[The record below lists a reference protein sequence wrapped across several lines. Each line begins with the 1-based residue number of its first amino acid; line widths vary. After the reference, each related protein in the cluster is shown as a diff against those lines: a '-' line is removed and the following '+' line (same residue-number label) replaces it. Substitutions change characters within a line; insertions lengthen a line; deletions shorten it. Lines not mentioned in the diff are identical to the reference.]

1 MGTKVKT
8 AELQEA
14 LALGLRVGR
23 TDGTTQVRLEGH
35 GDTLRVSVNVIGDW
49 YERRLGVSGGISTL
63 RAVVSLRQLAAVV
76 GVLHGDGTTLDCP
89 SLGRRLS
96 VESGAARFG
105 VPVVDDLG
113 ADRPVQCAAD
123 DLSPQWDKLSSAF
136 ERVAHAVGH
145 DETRYTLCGVNLSR
159 DGDRLAL
166 MATDGHRL
174 AVTRTPY
181 PVGLVLA
188 EDANIIVS
196 SDSAKL
202 LRACAKPEGHFA
214 FASNA
219 VHYSD
224 DSQALVMRLIDG
236 QSPDWRSVVE
246 GIGEGQTVTVD
257 HGLLVETTEQA
268 RAIAAGSLRVRASV
282 EAQSVT
288 LTAADVELGELVV
301 THDAAVLGK
310 DAQGDIGL
318 NPHYLREAVKAIGG
332 AAVDLRLV
340 SQLDPII
347 ALPQGETL
355 ASAKTL
361 AVIMP
366 VRI

>member
-1 MGTKVKT
+1 MGTTVRT

-14 LALGLRVGR
+14 LGLGLRVGR
-23 TDGTTQVRLEGH
+23 TDGTTQVRFEGH

-63 RAVVSLRQLAAVV
+63 RAVVPLRHLAAVV
-76 GVLHGDGTTLDCP
+76 GALHGDTTTLDCP
-89 SLGRRLS
+89 SLGCRLS
-96 VESGAARFG
+96 VASGAARFG
-105 VPVVDDLG
+105 VPVID
-113 ADRPVQCAAD
+113 ADSAVASVPCKAD
-123 DLSPQWDKLSSAF
+123 DLCPQWDRLSTAF

-145 DETRYTLCGVNLSR
+145 DETRYTLCGVSLSR

-181 PVGLVLA
+181 PVGLVLG
-188 EDANIIVS
+188 EDAHIIVS
-196 SDSAKL
+196 GDSAKL
-202 LRACAKPEGHFA
+202 LRACAKPEGRFA
-214 FASNA
+214 FGANA
-219 VHYSD
+219 IHYAD

-257 HGLLVETTEQA
+257 HGLLIETTEQA

-288 LTAADVELGELVV
+288 LTAADLELGELVV

-332 AAVDLRLV
+332 ASVDLRLV
-340 SQLDPII
+340 SREEPII
-347 ALPQGETL
+347 VLPQGETL

>member
-1 MGTKVKT
+1 MTKVRT
-8 AELQEA
+8 EELQEA

-49 YERRLGVSGGISTL
+49 YERRLGVADGISTL
-63 RAVVSLRQLAAVV
+63 LAVVSLRHLAAVV
-76 GVLHGDGTTLDCP
+76 GALHGETTTLDCP
-89 SLGRRLS
+89 SLARRLT
-96 VESGAARFG
+96 VASGAARFG
-105 VPVVDDLG
+105 VPIIDGDH
-113 ADRPVQCAAD
+113 ADISVPCKAD

-145 DETRYTLCGVNLSR
+145 DETRYTLCGVSLSR
-159 DGDRLAL
+159 DGDRLSL

-174 AVTRTPY
+174 AVTRTAWPL
-181 PVGLVLA
+181 GLTL
-188 EDANIIVS
+188 EEGANVIVS

-202 LRACAKPEGHFA
+202 LRACAKAEGRFA
-214 FASNA
+214 FESNA
-219 VHYSD
+219 IHYAD

-246 GIGEGQTVTVD
+246 GIPEGQTVSVD

-268 RAIAAGSLRVRASV
+268 RAIGAGSLRVKATV
-282 EAQSVT
+282 AGQSIT
-288 LTAADVELGELVV
+288 ITAADLELGELVV
-301 THDAAVLGK
+301 THDAAVVGA
-310 DAQGDIGL
+310 DVANDIGL
-318 NPHYLREAVKAIGG
+318 NPNYLREAVKAVGG
-332 AAVDLRLV
+332 SPVDLRVVSREEPILV
-340 SQLDPII
+340 
-347 ALPQGETL
+347 LPHGETV

-361 AVIMP
+361 SVIMP

>member
-1 MGTKVKT
+1 MGTTVRT
-8 AELQEA
+8 TELQEA

-49 YERRLGVSGGISTL
+49 YERRLGVSGGVSTL
-63 RAVVSLRQLAAVV
+63 QAVVPLRHLAAVV
-76 GVLHGDGTTLDCP
+76 GALHGDTTTLECP

-96 VESGAARFG
+96 VASGAARFG
-105 VPVVDDLG
+105 VPVID
-113 ADRPVQCAAD
+113 ADHADVSVPCKAD
-123 DLSPQWDKLSSAF
+123 DLCPQWDRLSSAF

-145 DETRYTLCGVNLSR
+145 DETRYTLCGVSLSR

-174 AVTRTPY
+174 AVTRTPW
-181 PVGLVLA
+181 PVGLVIA
-188 EDANIIVS
+188 EDANVIVS

-202 LRACAKPEGHFA
+202 LRACAKPEGRFTFEA
-214 FASNA
+214 NA
-219 VHYSD
+219 IHYAD

-246 GIGEGQTVTVD
+246 GIGDGQTVTVE
-257 HGLLVETTEQA
+257 GALLVETTEQA
-268 RAIAAGSLRVRASV
+268 RAIGAGSLRVRATV
-282 EAQSVT
+282 DGQSVT
-288 LTAADVELGELVV
+288 LTAADLELGELVV
-301 THDAAVLGK
+301 THDAAVVGK
-310 DAQGDIGL
+310 DTGSDIGL

-332 AAVDLRLV
+332 SSVDLRLV
-340 SQLDPII
+340 SREEPII
-347 ALPQGETL
+347 VLPQGETL

-361 AVIMP
+361 SVIMP

>member
-1 MGTKVKT
+1 MTTVKT

-35 GDTLRVSVNVIGDW
+35 GDTLRVSVNVLGDW
-49 YERRLGVSGGISTL
+49 YERRLGVADGISVMS
-63 RAVVSLRQLAAVV
+63 AVVSLRHLAAVV
-76 GVLHGDGTTLDCP
+76 GALHGETTKLDCP
-89 SLGRRLS
+89 SLARRLS
-96 VESGAARFG
+96 VASGAARFG
-105 VPVVDDLG
+105 VPVVEDLG
-113 ADRPVQCAAD
+113 ADRPVKCAAND
-123 DLSPQWDKLSSAF
+123 QSPKWDRLSSAF
-136 ERVAHAVGH
+136 DRVAHAVGH
-145 DETRYTLCGVNLSR
+145 DETAYTLCGVSLSR

-174 AVTRTPY
+174 AVTRTLW
-181 PVGLVLA
+181 PVGLVLG
-188 EDANIIVS
+188 EDANVIVS

-202 LRACAKPEGHFA
+202 LRACAKPEGRFA
-214 FASNA
+214 FEANA
-219 VHYSD
+219 VHYAD
-224 DSQALVMRLIDG
+224 ESQALVMRLIDG

-268 RAIAAGSLRVRASV
+268 RAIAAGSLRVKASV

-288 LTAADVELGELVV
+288 LTAADLEMGELVV
-301 THDAAVLGK
+301 THDAAVVGK
-310 DAQGDIGL
+310 DAEGDIGL

-332 AAVDLRLV
+332 ASVDLRLV